1 MWYFIGA
8 IAAVLLGAGFVLQQ
22 DAAQRVP
29 QSDFLRARLVAD
41 LLRQRRWLAGL
52 GFMIAGML
60 LSAWV
65 IGHLVLALSEPLL
78 ATNLLVA
85 LVIAGRVSG
94 QKPQA
99 QELVGAVILLAGVS
113 ALSVARSVTSVQ
125 DSVGSPAYWPYAGAA
140 IAAAAACFA
149 IAGRR
154 RQGDLRG
161 LLTGTA
167 AGLVLGI
174 QEAITRVTVR
184 DLDNVHDVILLLTSW
199 PAYSLVAV
207 GVIAL
212 WLMQSAFSSAPLHA
226 SLPGVTAAE
235 PVSGIVLG
243 VVAFREN
250 VPASPLLIA
259 VQVAGL
265 IMLVVGVIL
274 VARAPA
280 LSGLQKVR
288 VPGERLLRRKN
299 PAGVTPLQRLADA
312 DDARQEPARGRLRHD
327 AALREHK
334 TEPRIFGRNADIH
347 RQLHGDADADRRAVH
362 RRDDRLQALE
372 DAQRDLSA
380 AVADLRIAVVDAAI
394 GEPLHRPAP
403 CVAIEGAGAGRKVGA
418 GAKTASRAGHD
429 DGANVVVL
437 VGGIEGVDQF
447 LLHGAVEGVELVGAI
462 ERNGENLLGDL
473 VFDRLIGHRGF
484 LSFRHCRA

>member
-65 IGHLVLALSEPLL
+65 IGHMVLALSEPLL

-94 QKPQA
+94 QMPRA
-99 QELVGAVILLAGVS
+99 RELVGAVILLAGVS

-140 IAAAAACFA
+140 IAAAAAAFA

-174 QEAITRVTVR
+174 QDAITRVTVR
-184 DLDNVHDVILLLTSW
+184 DLNSVHNVILLLASW

-243 VVAFREN
+243 VVAFREK

-259 VQVAGL
+259 LQVAGL
-265 IMLVVGVIL
+265 LMLVAGVIL

-280 LSGLQKVR
+280 LSGLQKYH
-288 VPGERLLRRKN
+288 VPGERLLRRDREQRRPRP
-299 PAGVTPLQRLADA
+299 PA
-312 DDARQEPARGRLRHD
+312 
-327 AALREHK
+327 AALQV
-334 TEPRIFGRNADIH
+334 PPGLASADPG
-347 RQLHGDADADRRAVH
+347 LPGPASADPG
-362 RRDDRLQALE
+362 LP
-372 DAQRDLSA
+372 
-380 AVADLRIAVVDAAI
+380 
-394 GEPLHRPAP
+394 GPG
-403 CVAIEGAGAGRKVGA
+403 GAGPGRPGPGRPGPGRPGPASSGPASSGPASAGS
-418 GAKTASRAGHD
+418 ASASPASSSPASPGPAAPPGR
-429 DGANVVVL
+429 
-437 VGGIEGVDQF
+437 
-447 LLHGAVEGVELVGAI
+447 
-462 ERNGENLLGDL
+462 
-473 VFDRLIGHRGF
+473 
-484 LSFRHCRA
+484 

>member
-29 QSDFLRARLVAD
+29 QSDFLRARLLAD

-85 LVIAGRVSG
+85 LIIAGRVSG
-94 QKPQA
+94 QPPGA
-99 QELVGAVILLAGVS
+99 RELVGAVILLGGVS

-140 IAAAAACFA
+140 IAAAAAGFT

-154 RQGDLRG
+154 RQGELRG

-167 AGLVLGI
+167 AGLVLGV
-174 QEAITRVTVR
+174 QDALTRLTVR
-184 DLDNVHDVILLLTSW
+184 SLGSVHELTDLLSSW
-199 PAYSLVAV
+199 PAYSLIAV

-212 WLMQSAFSSAPLHA
+212 WLMQSAFNSAPLHA

-235 PVSGIVLG
+235 PVAGIALG
-243 VVAFREN
+243 VVTFRDK

-259 VQVAGL
+259 LQVAGL
-265 IMLVVGVIL
+265 IALVLGVIL

-280 LSGLQKVR
+280 LSGLRQYH
-288 VPGERLLRRKN
+288 VPGEHLLHR
-299 PAGVTPLQRLADA
+299 D
-312 DDARQEPARGRLRHD
+312 
-327 AALREHK
+327 RE
-334 TEPRIFGRNADIH
+334 
-347 RQLHGDADADRRAVH
+347 QRRARDPAADTGPPPGPGLTGPGLAH
-362 RRDDRLQALE
+362 PDLAGPDLAGPDLAGPDLAHPPGALSRR
-372 DAQRDLSA
+372 
-380 AVADLRIAVVDAAI
+380 
-394 GEPLHRPAP
+394 P
-403 CVAIEGAGAGRKVGA
+403 
-418 GAKTASRAGHD
+418 RAG
-429 DGANVVVL
+429 
-437 VGGIEGVDQF
+437 
-447 LLHGAVEGVELVGAI
+447 
-462 ERNGENLLGDL
+462 
-473 VFDRLIGHRGF
+473 
-484 LSFRHCRA
+484 

>member
-1 MWYFIGA
+1 MWPNRGRIFGGSRADRGSPRPVWYFIGA

-140 IAAAAACFA
+140 IAV
-149 IAGRR
+149 AGRR

-174 QEAITRVTVR
+174 QDAITRVTVR
-184 DLDNVHDVILLLTSW
+184 DLNSVHDAILLLTSW

-226 SLPGVTAAE
+226 SLPGARAAE

-259 VQVAGL
+259 LQVAGL

-288 VPGERLLRRKN
+288 VPGERLLRRERE
-299 PAGVTPLQRLADA
+299 QR
-312 DDARQEPARGRLRHD
+312 RTRP
-327 AALREHK
+327 
-334 TEPRIFGRNADIH
+334 P
-347 RQLHGDADADRRAVH
+347 
-362 RRDDRLQALE
+362 
-372 DAQRDLSA
+372 
-380 AVADLRIAVVDAAI
+380 AVALQVSP
-394 GEPLHRPAP
+394 G
-403 CVAIEGAGAGRKVGA
+403 
-418 GAKTASRAGHD
+418 
-429 DGANVVVL
+429 L
-437 VGGIEGVDQF
+437 VSPYPGLQGP
-447 LLHGAVEGVELVGAI
+447 
-462 ERNGENLLGDL
+462 
-473 VFDRLIGHRGF
+473 
-484 LSFRHCRA
+484 

>member
-174 QEAITRVTVR
+174 QDAITRVTVR
-184 DLDNVHDVILLLTSW
+184 DLDSVHDVILLLTSW

-288 VPGERLLRRKN
+288 VPGERLLRR
-299 PAGVTPLQRLADA
+299 
-312 DDARQEPARGRLRHD
+312 E
-327 AALREHK
+327 REH
-334 TEPRIFGRNADIH
+334 
-347 RQLHGDADADRRAVH
+347 RRT
-362 RRDDRLQALE
+362 RPP
-372 DAQRDLSA
+372 
-380 AVADLRIAVVDAAI
+380 AVALQVSPGLASPHPGLPGPVAAGPVGSGPASSGPAEAQDRPLRD
-394 GEPLHRPAP
+394 RPAP
-403 CVAIEGAGAGRKVGA
+403 
-418 GAKTASRAGHD
+418 
-429 DGANVVVL
+429 
-437 VGGIEGVDQF
+437 
-447 LLHGAVEGVELVGAI
+447 
-462 ERNGENLLGDL
+462 
-473 VFDRLIGHRGF
+473 DRPARDRPAWDRPALARPAPVRPA
-484 LSFRHCRA
+484 LAPPALARPAPVRPALAQPALRQP

>member
-65 IGHLVLALSEPLL
+65 IGHMVLALSEPLL

-174 QEAITRVTVR
+174 QDAITRVTVR
-184 DLDNVHDVILLLTSW
+184 DLDSVHDVILLLTSW

-259 VQVAGL
+259 LQVAGL

-288 VPGERLLRRKN
+288 VPGERLLRREREQRRTRPPTVALQVSTGLASPPPGLPGPVAAG
-299 PAGVTPLQRLADA
+299 PASSGP
-312 DDARQEPARGRLRHD
+312 
-327 AALREHK
+327 
-334 TEPRIFGRNADIH
+334 
-347 RQLHGDADADRRAVH
+347 
-362 RRDDRLQALE
+362 
-372 DAQRDLSA
+372 
-380 AVADLRIAVVDAAI
+380 
-394 GEPLHRPAP
+394 
-403 CVAIEGAGAGRKVGA
+403 AGAGS
-418 GAKTASRAGHD
+418 ASSSPASPSP
-429 DGANVVVL
+429 ANSSPASPSPASSSSASSSPASPSPASPSPASPGPVAPP
-437 VGGIEGVDQF
+437 G
-447 LLHGAVEGVELVGAI
+447 
-462 ERNGENLLGDL
+462 R
-473 VFDRLIGHRGF
+473 
-484 LSFRHCRA
+484 

>member
-29 QSDFLRARLVAD
+29 QSDFLRARLVGD

-65 IGHLVLALSEPLL
+65 IGHMVLALSEPLL
-78 ATNLLVA
+78 ATNLLFA

-99 QELVGAVILLAGVS
+99 LELVGAVILLAGVS

-140 IAAAAACFA
+140 IAAAAAGFA

-154 RQGDLRG
+154 RHGELRG

-174 QEAITRVTVR
+174 QDAITRVTVR
-184 DLDNVHDVILLLTSW
+184 DLDSVHDVILLLTSW
-199 PAYSLVAV
+199 PPYSLVAV

-243 VVAFREN
+243 VVAFREK
-250 VPASPLLIA
+250 VPAAPLLIA
-259 VQVAGL
+259 LQVAGL
-265 IMLVVGVIL
+265 IMLVAGVIL

-280 LSGLQKVR
+280 LSGLQKYR
-288 VPGERLLRRKN
+288 VPGERLLRRDREQRRPWA
-299 PAGVTPLQRLADA
+299 PA
-312 DDARQEPARGRLRHD
+312 E
-327 AALREHK
+327 
-334 TEPRIFGRNADIH
+334 
-347 RQLHGDADADRRAVH
+347 
-362 RRDDRLQALE
+362 ALE
-372 DAQRDLSA
+372 VPPGL
-380 AVADLRIAVVDAAI
+380 AVPDP
-394 GEPLHRPAP
+394 GTP
-403 CVAIEGAGAGRKVGA
+403 GAGSAGPASA
-418 GAKTASRAGHD
+418 GPASPGPASPGPASPGPASPRAASPGPASP
-429 DGANVVVL
+429 GPA
-437 VGGIEGVDQF
+437 
-447 LLHGAVEGVELVGAI
+447 
-462 ERNGENLLGDL
+462 
-473 VFDRLIGHRGF
+473 
-484 LSFRHCRA
+484 STSPTSPRAASPGPATPPGR

>member
-1 MWYFIGA
+1 VWYFIGA

-65 IGHLVLALSEPLL
+65 IGHMVLALSEPLL

-94 QKPQA
+94 QTPRA
-99 QELVGAVILLAGVS
+99 RELVGALILLAGVS

-154 RQGDLRG
+154 RQGELRG

-174 QEAITRVTVR
+174 QDALTRVTVR
-184 DLDNVHDVILLLTSW
+184 KLDGLHEVVLLLASW
-199 PAYSLVAV
+199 PAYCLVAV
-207 GVIAL
+207 GIVAL

-243 VVAFREN
+243 IVAFREK

-259 VQVAGL
+259 VQIAGL
-265 IMLVVGVIL
+265 LMLIAGVIL
-274 VARAPA
+274 VARSPA
-280 LSGLQKVR
+280 LSGLRQYH
-288 VPGERLLRRKN
+288 VPGERLLRRDHDRHRDRDQRRPRA
-299 PAGVTPLQRLADA
+299 PAAALEVPPGLAGPDPGTPGPASA
-312 DDARQEPARGRLRHD
+312 GPASARPASPSPASPGPASPSAASPGPAR
-327 AALREHK
+327 
-334 TEPRIFGRNADIH
+334 P
-347 RQLHGDADADRRAVH
+347 
-362 RRDDRLQALE
+362 
-372 DAQRDLSA
+372 SA
-380 AVADLRIAVVDAAI
+380 ASP
-394 GEPLHRPAP
+394 GPATP
-403 CVAIEGAGAGRKVGA
+403 PGR
-418 GAKTASRAGHD
+418 
-429 DGANVVVL
+429 
-437 VGGIEGVDQF
+437 
-447 LLHGAVEGVELVGAI
+447 
-462 ERNGENLLGDL
+462 
-473 VFDRLIGHRGF
+473 
-484 LSFRHCRA
+484 